1 MVKIVLASGSQ
12 ARIAIL
18 RNAGIDFTIKPANID
33 ERAIEAPLAAAGELP
48 KKIAAALAEEKA
60 LATANSEPD
69 ALVIGGDQILLADGR
84 RWNKPANLAEARDQ
98 LMTLSG
104 RSHELFSAIA
114 VVRAGAVI
122 WRYGDMATMTMRR
135 LTKNA
140 VDSYLA
146 EIGETALSSVG
157 AYQIE
162 GPGIK
167 LFDRI
172 EGDYFTILG
181 LPLLPLLAHLREVG
195 AIE

>member
-1 MVKIVLASGSQ
+1 MVKIVLASGSP

-18 RNAGIDFTIKPANID
+18 RNAGVEFTIKPANID
-33 ERAIEAPLAAAGELP
+33 ERAIEAPLAASGELP
-48 KKIAAALAEEKA
+48 RKIAAALAEEKA

-104 RSHELFSAIA
+104 RSHELFSSIA
-114 VVRAGAVI
+114 VVRAGAVT
-122 WRYGDMATMTMRR
+122 WRHGDMATMTMRQ
-135 LTKNA
+135 LTNNV

-167 LFDRI
+167 LFERI